1 MKMKNTTC
9 CHMAATT
16 VRVTRELLSEALP
29 LLEQEFA
36 TLLRSKGLFLWRGST
51 TDLME
56 LVYHIYANGNF
67 RDESGYPVSLIALAT
82 HTCRFF
88 GVSLPDN
95 PYALAIRAK
104 NRKGVKC
111 PSMLYRYAFLRCIIG
126 VNNPL
131 QHHIGHIVRMTERRS
146 S

>member
-1 MKMKNTTC
+1 MKMKNTTGC
-9 CHMAATT
+9 RMAASP

-36 TLLRSKGLFLWRGST
+36 ALLRSKGLFLWRGST

-56 LVYHIYANGNF
+56 LVYHIYVNGNF

-82 HTCRFF
+82 HTCQFF
-88 GVSLPDN
+88 GVPLPDN

-111 PSMLYRYAFLRCIIG
+111 PSMLHRFAFLRCIVG
-126 VNNPL
+126 VSNPL
-131 QHHIGHIVRMTERRS
+131 QRHIGRIVRVTERRPS
-146 S
+146 